1 MIVQTYDHKI
11 SCSESFFKILIT
23 AVLLFAGVLDRVS
36 LAQVAV
42 KAEVCRCKIVEVLPH
57 DVNSY
62 TQGLFFYKGQLYES
76 SGQYGASFFRKV
88 DLYKGTALQSFNFPD
103 EYFAE
108 GATVLGNLLYILT
121 WQQRVVFVYDINT
134 FKPIKQFFNP
144 REEGWGLTT
153 DGKDLIMSDGSSFLF
168 FMDPAT
174 FKEKRRITVKLDG
187 KTIDRLNE
195 LEYIKGEIWANVY
208 QEDFILIIDPSTGI
222 VRKVV
227 DCKNILP
234 PSMRTSK
241 TDVLNGIAYNPLTD
255 RIYITGKYWPKMF
268 RITLSSR

>member
-1 MIVQTYDHKI
+1 MIIKI
-11 SCSESFFKILIT
+11 WRSKSLFKIFIT

-36 LAQVAV
+36 LAQMVV

-62 TQGLFFYKGQLYES
+62 TQGLFFHKGQLYES

-88 DLYKGTALQSFNFPD
+88 DLSRGTALQSFNFPD

-108 GATVLGNLLYILT
+108 GATALGDLLYILT

-153 DGKDLIMSDGSSFLF
+153 DGKDLIMSDGSSNLF

-174 FKEKRRITVKLDG
+174 FKEKRRIAVKLEG
-187 KTIDRLNE
+187 KPVDQLNE

-208 QEDFILIIDPSTGI
+208 QEDFILIIDPSTGA

-234 PSMRTSK
+234 TSMRTSK

-255 RIYITGKYWPKMF
+255 KIYITGKYWPKMF